1 MVSTLS
7 LINLDNLTPDTDLD
21 RSLGQSLHFEPKEG
35 IQADP
40 HDSSLGISKE
50 CEHFNRESS
59 SGFSQETWGHQQG
72 RWAAP
77 GGMGEES
84 QAGGQGPETQVIRT
98 SFCLCDL
105 SPGPCPKLS
114 FLRLLLCV
122 SDTVFLLLI

>member
-59 SGFSQETWGHQQG
+59 SGLL
-72 RWAAP
+72 P
-77 GGMGEES
+77 GDLGTS
-84 QAGGQGPETQVIRT
+84 AGQM
-98 SFCLCDL
+98 
-105 SPGPCPKLS
+105 
-114 FLRLLLCV
+114 V
-122 SDTVFLLLI
+122 STRSDG